1 MTPHADRLEGLLP
14 LWVHCRTVCDNF
26 GYWNTAEEAFRTC
39 AEFSHRLC
47 PDYITHLY
55 PQVADEEREA
65 SARKAL
71 EGDQA

>member
-1 MTPHADRLEGLLP
+1 MYINNLRDSLEG
-14 LWVHCRTVCDNF
+14 RTVCDNF

-55 PQVADEEREA
+55 PQVADEERET